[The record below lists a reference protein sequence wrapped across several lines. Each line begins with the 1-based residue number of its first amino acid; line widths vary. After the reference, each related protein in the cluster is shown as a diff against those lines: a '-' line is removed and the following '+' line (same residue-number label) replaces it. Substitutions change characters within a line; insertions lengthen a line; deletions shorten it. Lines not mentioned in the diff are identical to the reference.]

1 METKNTTEPLSCL
14 NDHALAGVVGIV
26 AVVLGQLEH
35 ARILDRQA
43 LQFAEF
49 A

>member
-1 METKNTTEPLSCL
+1 MEPLSCL
-14 NDHALAGVVGIV
+14 DDHALASIIGIV
-26 AVVLGQLEH
+26 VVLGQLEH
-35 ARILDRQA
+35 TGVLHRQA